1 MSVLIDPYMFDL
13 SNERE
18 IRENIS
24 FFMDVIKI
32 ASYPEKS
39 KRVPIAVYRGMIEK
53 MQRRII
59 QPFPIHI
66 SMIKDRDLKSMIMQL
81 NNSFNN
87 VLARYIENIDID
99 ECDGNQEFE
108 VYDDERMVKDDYYF
122 ELLSVLLVP
131 CYAEHVKLD
140 SKILTGNKEKGKQI
154 GDSFEIVCNCDI
166 HKYQKQCKFISV
178 EDLVSDKDKII
189 QELKRK
195 KEIGEIQIR
204 NKVVATMGSHH
215 NHVQSNKKSF

>member
-66 SMIKDRDLKSMIMQL
+66 SMIKDRDLK
-81 NNSFNN
+81 
-87 VLARYIENIDID
+87 V
-99 ECDGNQEFE
+99 
-108 VYDDERMVKDDYYF
+108 
-122 ELLSVLLVP
+122 
-131 CYAEHVKLD
+131 
-140 SKILTGNKEKGKQI
+140 
-154 GDSFEIVCNCDI
+154 
-166 HKYQKQCKFISV
+166 
-178 EDLVSDKDKII
+178 
-189 QELKRK
+189 
-195 KEIGEIQIR
+195 
-204 NKVVATMGSHH
+204 
-215 NHVQSNKKSF
+215 